1 MKRKGKNIISF
12 FLGVILML
20 LLIVAISAS
29 FIRFVFINPETYLN
43 ILHNKGCEEQ
53 IFTTIN
59 DNLRFA
65 LTVNNLPD
73 DILEGVITKDD
84 VYEKVDNYVLSI
96 VEYLGTG
103 ENKVTSVNADMY
115 VDNIYERIDKYFKD
129 NSVEINDKLLKDIES
144 LKQSMNQIIKG
155 ELEIINS
162 DIIIKSS
169 KIGILSS
176 ILGKF
181 NTNTYWL
188 FFVPILAI
196 IDAIILLWFR
206 NIRIGLRWICRSIIA
221 TGIIL
226 SLIFISGYISGF
238 YNNVIIY
245 IPYLK
250 AFVSDVIRKE
260 IIWMLTSG
268 VITLIIGILMYIF
281 TYVRIKKKKLASCD

>member
-65 LTVNNLPD
+65 LTVNNLPN